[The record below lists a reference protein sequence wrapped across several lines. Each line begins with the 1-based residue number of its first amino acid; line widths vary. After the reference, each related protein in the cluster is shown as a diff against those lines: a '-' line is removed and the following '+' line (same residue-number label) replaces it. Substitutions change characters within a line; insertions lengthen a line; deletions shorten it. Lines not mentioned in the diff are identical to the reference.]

1 MKDDEDF
8 IYVEQT
14 INGNVNAFSFI
25 VNKYQNM
32 VFTIVGKVVCDRENS
47 QDVAQNVFLKA
58 YKSLSSYKGNSKFS
72 TWLYAIAYHEA
83 VNYIKQERNYF
94 VSISES
100 SDIAEECDDDVNI
113 TYSDEM
119 LKHLKEEIAILK
131 PDEAL
136 LLSLFYNMGKSVEE
150 IAEITGNSISN
161 VKIKLFRT
169 RKKLLLKLS
178 KYE

>member
-1 MKDDEDF
+1 
-8 IYVEQT
+8 
-14 INGNVNAFSFI
+14 
-25 VNKYQNM
+25 
-32 VFTIVGKVVCDRENS
+32 
-47 QDVAQNVFLKA
+47 
-58 YKSLSSYKGNSKFS
+58 
-72 TWLYAIAYHEA
+72 
-83 VNYIKQERNYF
+83 
-94 VSISES
+94 ISES